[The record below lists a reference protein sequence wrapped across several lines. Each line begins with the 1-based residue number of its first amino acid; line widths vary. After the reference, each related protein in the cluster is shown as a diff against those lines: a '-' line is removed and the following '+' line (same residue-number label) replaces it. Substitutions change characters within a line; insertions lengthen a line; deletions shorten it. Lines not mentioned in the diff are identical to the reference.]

1 MQPLNWKMGFL
12 DSLIRGTNFAFF
24 THWAM
29 CSSSTSTSSYN
40 IFCGAQALA
49 LLCSQHLL
57 FLASVR
63 YTKWPHQPKLCA
75 SETLVVCQ
83 AQITPT
89 FVSVCCSNLCNGI
102 LGLRLFNPTIVL
114 RRWVDSKRI
123 VFYVQFLHFLAG
135 SENKAY
141 FVNK

>member
-12 DSLIRGTNFAFF
+12 DSLILGTNFAFF

-29 CSSSTSTSSYN
+29 CSSSSSSSSYN
-40 IFCGAQALA
+40 IFCGPQALA

-57 FLASVR
+57 FLASVG
-63 YTKWPHQPKLCA
+63 THKVPHQPKLCA

-89 FVSVCCSNLCNGI
+89 FVSVCCSNLCMG
-102 LGLRLFNPTIVL
+102 F
-114 RRWVDSKRI
+114 WV
-123 VFYVQFLHFLAG
+123 
-135 SENKAY
+135 
-141 FVNK
+141 